1 MTSVIKNESNRGRGH
16 ARTVTKFWN
25 PRIKFCPLICLHRRK
40 TMPVVNDGGDLGQ
53 RARHRPTCRRLLPH
67 SQERHVSSML
77 QTLSF
82 PPLSRPRRHHK
93 MIGRATQR
101 GRRRGTVG
109 IHQGRWWWRM
119 LIGGA
124 EEERNGGYSRR
135 QCMGRMGM
143 GHGRQHG

>member
-1 MTSVIKNESNRGRGH
+1 MTSIIKNESNRGRGH

-101 GRRRGTVG
+101 GRRHGTVG
-109 IHQGRWWWRM
+109 GIKVGGREAWDCGHPPRTMVVTHVNWRRR
-119 LIGGA
+119 GGA
-124 EEERNGGYSRR
+124 EWWL
-135 QCMGRMGM
+135 
-143 GHGRQHG
+143 